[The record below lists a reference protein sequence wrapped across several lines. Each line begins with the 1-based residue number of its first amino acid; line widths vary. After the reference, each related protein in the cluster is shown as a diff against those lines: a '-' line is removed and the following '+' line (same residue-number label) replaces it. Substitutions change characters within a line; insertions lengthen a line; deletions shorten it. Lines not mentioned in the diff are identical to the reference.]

1 MDEYR
6 IPLEWEQDEAFI
18 YSELERADYDD
29 EEREQLAGVVR
40 MSYLYGYRSGLGRHN
55 TLVGLQD
62 SLIESQGR
70 LIDSWAKTSGF
81 LAAFLVIAIGLLV
94 FEWLT

>member
-1 MDEYR
+1 MAEYKMT
-6 IPLEWEQDEAFI
+6 PEWEQDEAFI
-18 YSELERADYDD
+18 HSALERADYDA

-40 MSYLYGYRSGLGRHN
+40 MSYLYGYRSGFGRN
-55 TLVGLQD
+55 NRLVGLQD
-62 SLIESQGR
+62 SIIESQER